1 LGETK
6 FQDEACTSVTLL
18 DAAYSRPPHFPANL
32 AQDLRHYLSR
42 PVVFRRGVFNSTV
55 YGSISTGDIN
65 SASMLTY
72 FPSLTRAQGAYGFR
86 ATIVLRLEIQATP
99 FQAGLLKLAWVPE
112 YSTVSAT
119 TYNPFSYLATVSQL
133 PGVVMDINETTSVI
147 LRIPYVN
154 SLDYWFVNSGA
165 ATITQTYD
173 VGTWALWALT
183 PLSTPASA
191 TAPNWAL
198 WTSLED
204 IEFIGLAPANA
215 GVTYSTLAPQLRHSP
230 AATSGPIEVQP
241 QAGTQATESMKP
253 SSGPISSV
261 LAATSRIVS
270 FAGSA
275 IPLISSYT
283 GPTAWMLRV
292 GAMLASAFGWS
303 KPLNTAAVKRVITT
317 TNNYQHNCDA
327 HDTSWNLG
335 LFSDNQVAVMPGFAG
350 SNVDEMAID
359 YIVGVPAI
367 INYATFSTT
376 NVVGD
381 TIFNIAISPMAMYF
395 QLGSNGVIS
404 LGVDST
410 FSSFLPSPV
419 MYVAN
424 CFQYWSGDFKFK
436 FRLAKTK
443 FHSGRLLVAHIPFWY
458 PSTGFNTGFATPVQ
472 GAPMNFK
479 SHIWDLK
486 DSNDY
491 EFTVPYTFIRPF
503 ASIFDVLGSLSVTV
517 EQPLLAPSSVGTT
530 LSLVVEVEGLPG
542 FTFGTPISPQFLPG
556 PLIPKTVTPQS
567 GEMAAYSFG
576 ESIMSVKQLM
586 LRMGVTLAGYYV
598 AAGVFYPS
606 TYTPSISAPTSITYT
621 TNSYLNYFA
630 PAYAYVRGSTRY
642 TLQALDK
649 TIRSTVILINGSR
662 YSTVAQVT
670 EGASNLHFIMPY
682 YNYTNRTRLVG
693 IATNGTTTPVGESI
707 ITPTTAN
714 HLNWVSAADDLQ
726 LGYFLSAP
734 PLQRIWVAPAS
745 TNVDAAWLTAMTA
758 AIV

>member
-1 LGETK
+1 M
-6 FQDEACTSVTLL
+6 
-18 DAAYSRPPHFPANL
+18 
-32 AQDLRHYLSR
+32 LS
-42 PVVFRRGVFNSTV
+42 
-55 YGSISTGDIN
+55 
-65 SASMLTY
+65 Y

-99 FQAGLLKLAWVPE
+99 FQAGLLKLCWVPE
-112 YSTVSAT
+112 YSSVATT
-119 TYNPFSYLATVSQL
+119 TYNPFSYLCTVSQL

-147 LRIPYVN
+147 LRVPYVN

-165 ATITQTYD
+165 AAIQQTYD
-173 VGTWALWALT
+173 VGTWSLWALT

-204 IEFIGLAPANA
+204 IEFIGLAPANS
-215 GVTYSTLAPQLRHSP
+215 GVTYSTLAPQLVHSP
-230 AATSGPIEVQP
+230 AAMEDQPLRLRVRRSSLNMVEP
-241 QAGTQATESMKP
+241 QAGTQAQEAKQP
-253 SSGPISSV
+253 SSGPISTV
-261 LAATSRIVS
+261 LAATSRIVT

-275 IPLISSYT
+275 IPMISSYT

-303 KPLNTAAVKRVITT
+303 KPLNTSAVKRVIQTA
-317 TNNYQHNCDA
+317 NNYQHNCDA

-359 YIVGVPAI
+359 YLVGVPAI

-381 TIFNIAISPMAMYF
+381 TVFNIAISPMAMYY

-410 FSSFLPSPV
+410 YSSFLPSPV

-458 PSTGFNTGFATPVQ
+458 PSTGFNTAFATPVQ

-491 EFTVPYTFIRPF
+491 EFTVPYTFVRPF

-530 LSLVVEVEGLPG
+530 LSLIVEVMGMPG
-542 FTFGTPISPQFLPG
+542 FTFGSPISPQFLPS

-567 GEMAAYSFG
+567 GDMAAYSMG
-576 ESIMSVKQLM
+576 ESIKSVKQLS
-586 LRMGVTLAGYYV
+586 LRMGVTLATYYV
-598 AAGVFYPS
+598 AAGVFYPPA
-606 TYTPSISAPTSITYT
+606 YTPNIGAPTSVSYV
-621 TNSYLNYFA
+621 TNSFLNYFSTS
-630 PAYAYVRGSTRY
+630 YAYVRGSTRY

-649 TIRSTVILINGSR
+649 TIRSAVYVANGSR
-662 YSTVAQVT
+662 YSTVAQVV
-670 EGASNLHFIMPY
+670 ENGSIHFTMPY
-682 YNYTNRTRLVG
+682 YNFTNRTRLTAIVS
-693 IATNGTTTPVGESI
+693 NGTTNPVAASI
-707 ITPTTAN
+707 VVPSTAN
-714 HLNWVSAADDLQ
+714 RLNWVSAADDMQ
-726 LGYFLSAP
+726 LGYFLAAP

-745 TNVDAAWLTAMTA
+745 NNVDAAWLTAMTA
-758 AIV
+758 TIV